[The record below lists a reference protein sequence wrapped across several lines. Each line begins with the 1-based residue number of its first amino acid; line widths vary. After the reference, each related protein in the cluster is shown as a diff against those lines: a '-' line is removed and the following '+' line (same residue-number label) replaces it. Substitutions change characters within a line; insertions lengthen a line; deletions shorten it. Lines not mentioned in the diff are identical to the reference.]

1 MRRPAGVRWQERL
14 YKDKKKKGERK
25 KRSWAGAVWG
35 QFAENFKNATPRSAR
50 NEISQRILI
59 QERSRAIADVNARYR
74 LSNLPSERVQEEIF
88 RYGIAFSRHCTVA
101 SVFFDFRYAVTAAKI
116 LFNI

>member
-14 YKDKKKKGERK
+14 YEEKKKKKGEREK
-25 KRSWAGAVWG
+25 GSWAGAARG
-35 QFAENFKNATPRSAR
+35 QFAGNFKNATPRSAR

-74 LSNLPSERVQEEIF
+74 LSGLPSERAREEIF
-88 RYGIAFSRHCTVA
+88 RYGIVFSRTVA
-101 SVFFDFRYAVTAAKI
+101 QVSSI
-116 LFNI
+116 FNTQSQPLKY